1 MGYTKLDIGK
11 IRGKA
16 LSSTKAK
23 EKALEKA
30 EKKVSQEK
38 NKLIEAFNNHE
49 VTKEIAAGPKASNT
63 SGTLGG
69 YGNLFSF
76 IGFEANTDPITP
88 IKELLGEIEV
98 KNIKKNGDEYNVTV
112 KYPSQNEIKKATPL
126 PFENGRSWV
135 LGIEDGIS
143 GFTQYIYTKFLDG
156 RSKEGVQSNKAK
168 GLGSFRK
175 QDYLNSLLQDFI
187 KNIKGN
193 KKW

>member
-1 MGYTKLDIGK
+1 MGYTKLDIK
-11 IRGKA
+11 SIKGKA
-16 LSSTKAK
+16 LSSAKAK
-23 EKALEKA
+23 DKALEKA
-30 EKKVSQEK
+30 EKKVEK
-38 NKLIEAFNNHE
+38 EKSKLIDAFENHE
-49 VTKEIAAGPKASNT
+49 VTKEILAGPKASNT

-88 IKELLGEIEV
+88 VKELLNEIEV

-143 GFTQYIYTKFLDG
+143 GFTQYIYTKFSSG
-156 RSKEGVQSNKAK
+156 RSKEGVQSDKAK
-168 GLGSFRK
+168 GKGSFKK

-193 KKW
+193 KK

>member
-1 MGYTKLDIGK
+1 MGYTKLDINK

-16 LSSTKAK
+16 LSSKKAK
-23 EKALEKA
+23 DKAFEKA
-30 EKKVSQEK
+30 EKKVQVEK
-38 NKLIEAFNNHE
+38 SRLIDAFDNHE

-76 IGFEANTDPITP
+76 IGFDAGSDPITP
-88 IKELLGEIEV
+88 VKEVLNEIEA
-98 KNIKKNGDEYNVTV
+98 KNIKLNGDQYSVSV
-112 KYPSQNEIKKATPL
+112 KYPSQNEISKVTPL
-126 PFENGRSWV
+126 PFENGKSWAIGV
-135 LGIEDGIS
+135 EKGIS

-156 RSKEGVQSNKAK
+156 KSKEGLQSDKRSNS
-168 GLGSFRK
+168 GSFKK

-193 KKW
+193 NK

>member
-16 LSSTKAK
+16 LSSKKAK
-23 EKALEKA
+23 DKALEKA
-30 EKKVSQEK
+30 EKKVGEEKSILIQE
-38 NKLIEAFNNHE
+38 FNNHE

-76 IGFEANTDPITP
+76 IGFEANSDPITP
-88 IKELLGEIEV
+88 VKEILNEIQV
-98 KNIKKNGDEYNVTV
+98 KNIKFNGERYEASV
-112 KYPSQNEIKKATPL
+112 KYPSQNEIKKTTPL
-126 PFENGRSWV
+126 PFENGRSWAA
-135 LGIEDGIS
+135 GIEDGIS

-156 RSKEGVQSNKAK
+156 RSKEGVQSDRAK
-168 GLGSFRK
+168 GVGSFKK

-187 KNIKGN
+187 KNIRGN
-193 KKW
+193 KK

>member
-1 MGYTKLDIGK
+1 MGYTKLDINK

-16 LSSTKAK
+16 LSSKKAK
-23 EKALEKA
+23 DKAFEKA
-30 EKKVSQEK
+30 EKKVQVEK
-38 NKLIEAFNNHE
+38 SRLIDAFDNHE

-76 IGFEANTDPITP
+76 IGFDAGSDPITP
-88 IKELLGEIEV
+88 VKEVLNEIEA
-98 KNIKKNGDEYNVTV
+98 KNIKLNGDQYSVSV
-112 KYPSQNEIKKATPL
+112 KYPSQNEISKVTPL
-126 PFENGRSWV
+126 PFENGKSWAIGV
-135 LGIEDGIS
+135 EKGIS

-156 RSKEGVQSNKAK
+156 KSKEGIQSDKRSNS
-168 GLGSFRK
+168 GSFKK

-193 KKW
+193 NK

>member
-1 MGYTKLDIGK
+1 MGYTKLDIK
-11 IRGKA
+11 SIRGKA
-16 LSSTKAK
+16 LSSTKVK

-38 NKLIEAFNNHE
+38 NKLIEAFDNHE
-49 VTKEIAAGPKASNT
+49 VTKEIAAGPKTSNT

-76 IGFEANTDPITP
+76 IGFDAGSDPITP
-88 IKELLGEIEV
+88 VKELLNEIEV

-112 KYPSQNEIKKATPL
+112 KYPSQNEISKVTPL
-126 PFENGRSWV
+126 PFENGRSWA
-135 LGIEDGIS
+135 LGIEKGIS
-143 GFTQYIYTKFLDG
+143 GFTQYIYTKFLAG
-156 RSKEGVQSNKAK
+156 KSKEGLQSDKRSNS
-168 GLGSFRK
+168 GSFKK

-193 KKW
+193 KK

>member
-1 MGYTKLDIGK
+1 MGYTKLDIK
-11 IRGKA
+11 SIRNKV

-23 EKALEKA
+23 EKALDKA
-30 EKKVSQEK
+30 EKKVEKEK
-38 NKLIEAFNNHE
+38 NKLIEAFDDHE

-76 IGFEANTDPITP
+76 IGFEANTDPIAP
-88 IKELLGEIEV
+88 VKELLNEIEV
-98 KNIKKNGDEYNVTV
+98 KNIKVNADGYSVSV

-126 PFENGRSWV
+126 PFENGRSWAA
-135 LGIEDGIS
+135 GIEDGIS

-156 RSKEGVQSNKAK
+156 RSKQGVQSEKAK
-168 GLGSFRK
+168 GVGSFKK
-175 QDYLNSLLQDFI
+175 QEYLNSLLQDFI

-193 KKW
+193 KK

>member
-1 MGYTKLDIGK
+1 MGYTKLDIK
-11 IRGKA
+11 SIRLKA
-16 LSSTKAK
+16 LSSTKVK

-38 NKLIEAFNNHE
+38 NKLIEAFDNHE
-49 VTKEIAAGPKASNT
+49 VTKEIAAGPKTSNT

-76 IGFEANTDPITP
+76 IGFDAGSDPITP
-88 IKELLGEIEV
+88 VKELLNEIEV

-112 KYPSQNEIKKATPL
+112 KYPSQNEISKVTPL
-126 PFENGRSWV
+126 PFENGRSWA
-135 LGIEDGIS
+135 LGIEKGIS
-143 GFTQYIYTKFLDG
+143 GFTQYIYTKFLAG
-156 RSKEGVQSNKAK
+156 KSKEGLQSDKRSNS
-168 GLGSFRK
+168 GSFKK

-193 KKW
+193 KK

>member
-1 MGYTKLDIGK
+1 MGYTKLDIK
-11 IRGKA
+11 SIRLKA

-30 EKKVSQEK
+30 EKKVTQEK
-38 NKLIEAFNNHE
+38 NKLIEAFDNHE

-76 IGFEANTDPITP
+76 IGFEANTDPIIP
-88 IKELLGEIEV
+88 IKELLNEIEV

-112 KYPSQNEIKKATPL
+112 KYPSQNEISKVTPL
-126 PFENGRSWV
+126 PFENGRSWAI
-135 LGIEDGIS
+135 GIEKGIS
-143 GFTQYIYTKFLDG
+143 GFTQYIYIKFLAG
-156 RSKEGVQSNKAK
+156 RSKEGIQSDKAK
-168 GLGSFRK
+168 GLGSFKK

-193 KKW
+193 KK